1 MPARTMA
8 NAGRGNTFVH
18 TLRALASAAAAAAAA
33 SAAALV
39 VVAAEL
45 LLLLLLVKSPRQHPV
60 TRTTLSG
67 W

>member
-1 MPARTMA
+1 MA

-18 TLRALASAAAAAAAA
+18 TLRALASAAAAAAA
-33 SAAALV
+33 LI
-39 VVAAEL
+39 VVAAE
-45 LLLLLLVKSPRQHPV
+45 LLLLLVKSPRQHPV